1 MDISSYYEINA
12 QFFLYVNPE
21 NIIYTNNDKDYSNY
35 PPEPEFKY
43 FYLIVKNSN
52 PGYGISQHPCKND
65 NRDPCCD
72 GKNNRQI

>member
-1 MDISSYYEINA
+1 MYQTGNNITGNQIFVLIFFISVRMDISSYYEINA

-43 FYLIVKNSN
+43 FYLIEKTPIPDTV
-52 PGYGISQHPCKND
+52 
-65 NRDPCCD
+65 
-72 GKNNRQI
+72 